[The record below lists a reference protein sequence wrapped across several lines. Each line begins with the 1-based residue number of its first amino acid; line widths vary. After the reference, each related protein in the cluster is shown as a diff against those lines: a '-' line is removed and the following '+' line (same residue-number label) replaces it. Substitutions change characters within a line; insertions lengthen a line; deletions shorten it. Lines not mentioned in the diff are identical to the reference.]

1 LYQDKSQM
9 SKEPERVSEIPENNA
24 LF

>member
-9 SKEPERVSEIPENNA
+9 SKEPERASEIPENNA